1 MPASAHTPTELDE
14 VDWSILK
21 ILQSD
26 GRTALSEIARRLD
39 MGSATIHERVRA
51 LEEQGFIREYRAVL
65 DPDLLGIDEVAFV
78 NVVTVPGR
86 FGEVGERIAEQRAVQ
101 EIHELTGDADLLVK
115 VRVRDREHLSDF
127 LSALGEFDGVRKTS
141 TNVALRTV
149 KEESRLD
156 LNGDE

>member
-1 MPASAHTPTELDE
+1 MPESTHPSTDLDD
-14 VDWSILK
+14 VDRSILK

-65 DPDLLGIDEVAFV
+65 DPELLGVNEVAFV
-78 NVVTVPGR
+78 QIEAEPGR
-86 FGEVGERIAEQRAVQ
+86 FAEVGERIAEHRSVQ
-101 EIHELTGDADLLVK
+101 EVHELTGDADLLAK
-115 VRVRDREHLSDF
+115 VRVREREALSDL
-127 LSALGEFDGVRKTS
+127 LSTLGEYDGVRKTS

-156 LNGDE
+156 LNGDD